1 VPGPSRRTG
10 AARQAGLR
18 TRRACTV
25 GSVSELY
32 LAIDIGGTK
41 LTAGIVDAQGAVLI
55 RDRVPTPPRDVWQ
68 ALARLVRRVVAASPN
83 PPAACGV
90 GCGGPV
96 KSDGIVSPL
105 YVPSWRGFPIRDQIE
120 QLTGLPTVV
129 DTDAKALASGEAWH
143 GAAQGVND
151 FIGVVVATGVSG
163 GIISGG
169 RLLQGR
175 SGNAGGIG
183 HMVVE
188 PDGRDCVCGGQG
200 CLDAYCSRS
209 AIEEETGRA
218 AQRAPRAIME
228 RTGTLVGRALAS
240 VGAVVDLKLAVVGG
254 SLALGF
260 GDVFFEAAQHE
271 LDVRA
276 RLGFT
281 SGFKIVPVGLGHHA
295 PLVGAAALAR
305 FAPPQSFS
313 PSAGVARPP
322 ADDTGPTGPST
333 PADVDDVDDV
343 DGGGGGG
350 EDGETAT
357 GQLSPGAT
365 DE

>member
-1 VPGPSRRTG
+1 M
-10 AARQAGLR
+10 
-18 TRRACTV
+18 
-25 GSVSELY
+25 SEPPLAHY

-41 LTAGIVDAQGAVLI
+41 LTAGIVDELGSVVI

-68 ALARLVRRVVAASPN
+68 ALSRLVRRVVAASPA
-83 PPAACGV
+83 PPMACGV

-96 KSDGIVSPL
+96 KHAEGTVSPL
-105 YVPSWRGFPIRDQIE
+105 YVPSWRAFPLREQIE
-120 QLTGLPTVV
+120 QLTGLPTVI
-129 DTDAKALASGEAWH
+129 DLDGKAFASGEAWV
-143 GAAQGVND
+143 GAAQGVSD

-163 GIISGG
+163 GIISNG

-183 HMVVE
+183 HLVVE
-188 PDGRDCVCGGQG
+188 PEGRPCKCGGQG
-200 CLDAYCSRS
+200 CLDAYCSRA
-209 AIEEETGRA
+209 AIEDETARA

-240 VGAVVDLKLAVVGG
+240 VGATVDLQLAVIGG

-276 RLGFT
+276 RLGFLQ
-281 SGFKIVPVGLGHHA
+281 GFKIVPPGTGHHA

-305 FAPPQSFS
+305 FA
-313 PSAGVARPP
+313 AP
-322 ADDTGPTGPST
+322 AELRT
-333 PADVDDVDDV
+333 PAT
-343 DGGGGGG
+343 G
-350 EDGETAT
+350 E
-357 GQLSPGAT
+357 
-365 DE
+365 